1 MLFTLKGICVD
12 EGSSLLRLF
21 KAIAEPAEHQ
31 AFIFDEVEAEA
42 EPNCEILI
50 AQNLI
55 DLANAP
61 VENEEVTV
69 DPIPETNLSP
79 QDSEIREIITDLRGL
94 VFSETIEISTS
105 NTVVVE
111 EESVEFLDSVYNL
124 DQGVPVKDLEIEL
137 GTSKLPR
144 FQCACHKLN
153 ISIRRAIDMSSEIS
167 DLLQA
172 LCCSNAQVRRSINL
186 SNTFRLKKG
195 KLRLANATRWS
206 SAYLML
212 ESVKRA
218 YDRGCYEES
227 NFQCPVPLD
236 TIELYLQ
243 ILKPAYIL
251 TNNWQREKAG
261 IHDVFL
267 GISKLLFELP
277 RFNVSG
283 SAKEFCVTLYRCINN
298 KFDYELNSSIYK
310 VS

>member
-42 EPNCEILI
+42 EPNCEILIAREILI

-94 VFSETIEISTS
+94 VFSEIIEISTS
-105 NTVVVE
+105 NTTVVE

-137 GTSKLPR
+137 GTSKLP
-144 FQCACHKLN
+144 
-153 ISIRRAIDMSSEIS
+153 
-167 DLLQA
+167 
-172 LCCSNAQVRRSINL
+172 
-186 SNTFRLKKG
+186 
-195 KLRLANATRWS
+195 
-206 SAYLML
+206 
-212 ESVKRA
+212 
-218 YDRGCYEES
+218 
-227 NFQCPVPLD
+227 
-236 TIELYLQ
+236 
-243 ILKPAYIL
+243 
-251 TNNWQREKAG
+251 
-261 IHDVFL
+261 
-267 GISKLLFELP
+267 
-277 RFNVSG
+277 
-283 SAKEFCVTLYRCINN
+283 
-298 KFDYELNSSIYK
+298 
-310 VS
+310 

>member
-105 NTVVVE
+105 NTTVVE

-144 FQCACHKLN
+144 F
-153 ISIRRAIDMSSEIS
+153 
-167 DLLQA
+167 
-172 LCCSNAQVRRSINL
+172 
-186 SNTFRLKKG
+186 
-195 KLRLANATRWS
+195 
-206 SAYLML
+206 
-212 ESVKRA
+212 
-218 YDRGCYEES
+218 
-227 NFQCPVPLD
+227 
-236 TIELYLQ
+236 
-243 ILKPAYIL
+243 
-251 TNNWQREKAG
+251 
-261 IHDVFL
+261 
-267 GISKLLFELP
+267 
-277 RFNVSG
+277 
-283 SAKEFCVTLYRCINN
+283 
-298 KFDYELNSSIYK
+298 
-310 VS
+310 